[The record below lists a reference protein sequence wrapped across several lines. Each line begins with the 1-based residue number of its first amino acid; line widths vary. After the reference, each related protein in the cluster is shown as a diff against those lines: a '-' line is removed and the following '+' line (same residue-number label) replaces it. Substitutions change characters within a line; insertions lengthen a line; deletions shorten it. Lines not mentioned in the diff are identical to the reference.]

1 MIWRMEPIYRIE
13 WKNWADGTASA
24 KVFRVADNSV
34 VAVHAGKRDY
44 VWNLIVRRGY
54 NR

>member
-1 MIWRMEPIYRIE
+1 MPTYRIE
-13 WKNWADGTASA
+13 WKNWADGKVTANIY
-24 KVFRVADNSV
+24 RVSDNV
-34 VAVHAGKRDY
+34 LVATHGGARTY